1 MLVKDLMSASVSYV
15 SPEDSIEQVIFVM
28 KSEDVGILP
37 VCDGQ
42 NHLLGLIT
50 DRDVALRRN
59 SQFFETALFS
69 PQTAASIMSE
79 KDLITVSSGDDI
91 HQAALKF
98 SKYGIHRL
106 PVVDNRRLVGILSL
120 KDLAKKKVLTAE
132 IGHIIYNIY
141 NHK

>member
-1 MLVKDLMSASVSYV
+1 MQVKDFMSSSISYV
-15 SPEDSIEQVIFVM
+15 TWDTPINDITM
-28 KSEDVGILP
+28 LMRSENIGIVP
-37 VCDGQ
+37 VCDIQ
-42 NHLLGLIT
+42 NHLLGVIT
-50 DRDVALRRN
+50 DRDIIIRKD
-59 SQFFETALFS
+59 QG
-69 PQTAASIMSE
+69 SIAEEIMTE
-79 KDLITVSSGDDI
+79 DVITIDAKEDI

-106 PVVDNRRLVGILSL
+106 PVMENNKLIGMLSL

>member
-1 MLVKDLMSASVSYV
+1 MQVKELMSSSVTYV
-15 SPEDSIEQVIFVM
+15 TWNTPIDEISILM
-28 KSEDVGILP
+28 RSENIGIVP
-37 VCDGQ
+37 VCDVQ
-42 NHLLGLIT
+42 NHLLGVIT
-50 DRDVALRRN
+50 DRDIIIRN
-59 SQFFETALFS
+59 EQGQIAEE
-69 PQTAASIMSE
+69 IMTE
-79 KDLITVSSGDDI
+79 DVITVDSNEDI

-106 PVVDNRRLVGILSL
+106 PVIENSKLVGMLSL

>member
-15 SPEDSIEQVIFVM
+15 SPEEPLERIVFIM

-37 VCDGQ
+37 VCDKQ
-42 NHLLGLIT
+42 NHVLGVIT
-50 DRDVALRRN
+50 DRDVLLRQDKAN
-59 SQFFETALFS
+59 TASQL
-69 PQTAASIMSE
+69 MSE
-79 KDLITVSSGDDI
+79 NVITVNAGDDI

-106 PVVDNRRLVGILSL
+106 PVVENQRLCGMLSL
-120 KDLAKKKVLTAE
+120 KDMAKKKVFTAE

-141 NHK
+141 NHR